1 MPNNQMLGAVGALLL
16 VLIILLVVDI
26 NQRHH
31 TVGDSIHE
39 AVEELKD

>member
-1 MPNNQMLGAVGALLL
+1 MLGAVGALLL

-39 AVEELKD
+39 AVEDLKKN